1 MLQLRQLINSVV
13 QRLAGNA
20 SSSDQEAKS
29 FKKPILAIGVGPRW
43 IRLSSLLT
51 INTPL
56 QQRLCDY
63 AVWAA
68 GRRPRRLSIYLT
80 ELTVHGGSELTG
92 GRLTAMWSAVLVG
105 GGRAAGQMPKLVLGR
120 DGHGVLDDGLH
131 SEGRDGW
138 VLERGAQGPW
148 REFCITSSNLTS
160 TQTIYLSRAA
170 VPQPST
176 ETIYLC

>member
-1 MLQLRQLINSVV
+1 MSCAAQDS
-13 QRLAGNA
+13 
-20 SSSDQEAKS
+20 
-29 FKKPILAIGVGPRW
+29 
-43 IRLSSLLT
+43 T
-51 INTPL
+51 IEPPNYKHAT

-63 AVWAA
+63 AVLAA

-148 REFCITSSNLTS
+148 REFCILLVILHQHRLS
-160 TQTIYLSRAA
+160 IYPGQPCHSHPRRLSIYA
-170 VPQPST
+170 
-176 ETIYLC
+176 ETGLQVTCL